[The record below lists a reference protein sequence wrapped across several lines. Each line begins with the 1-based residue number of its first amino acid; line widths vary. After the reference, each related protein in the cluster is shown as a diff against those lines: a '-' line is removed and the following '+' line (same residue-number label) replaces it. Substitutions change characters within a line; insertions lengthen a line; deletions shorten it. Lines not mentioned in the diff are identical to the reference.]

1 MGEEDAENGTVG
13 GDDCAVNELVAGMP
27 QCLKNGDECDV
38 ELPGKE
44 HLRKDGWVL
53 EDDRPVVVAD
63 ERAGVQILDAADA
76 EGAKCD
82 W

>member
-1 MGEEDAENGTVG
+1 MCEEDAKDGTIG
-13 GDDCAVNELVAGMP
+13 GDDCAIDELVAGVS
-27 QCLKNGDECDV
+27 QCLEDGDEGDV

-44 HLRKDGWVL
+44 HLREHSGML